1 LFHRGNIGA
10 AERVILDRQP
20 WPEVA
25 QARDISGVVL
35 FLASADAG
43 FITGE
48 TILVDGGL
56 LARGPALFGDGANN
70 LLLKA
75 AGLDQGSTGEQSE
88 VRRPGAR

>member
-1 LFHRGNIGA
+1 M
-10 AERVILDRQP
+10 
-20 WPEVA
+20 
-25 QARDISGVVL
+25 VL

-56 LARGPALFGDGANN
+56 LARGPAMFGDGAGN

-75 AGLDQGSTGEQSE
+75 AGLDKGSTGEQSE
-88 VRRPGAR
+88 VRRLNTR